1 MSSSDSRLKNRWS
14 AYEFFRLGFSVI
26 MTKLFYRGA
35 KLVSYPIF
43 MRGKKGFRYGRGLN
57 IGYGCHFDL
66 LNTQKVTLRI
76 GENCEMGDWC
86 HVVAIDE
93 VKIGDN
99 FLAASKVFISDCS
112 HGEYGDG
119 ANQSDPATPPRDREL
134 ISEPVSIG
142 DNVWVGDNVVIL
154 AGARIGN
161 GCVIGANSVVNSS
174 IPDNSIA
181 VGAPARVVKI
191 YDKENKRWIRATQ
204 SSDNGV

>member
-1 MSSSDSRLKNRWS
+1 
-14 AYEFFRLGFSVI
+14 

-99 FLAASKVFISDCS
+99 FLAASKVLSVIVAMVSMVMGQTS
-112 HGEYGDG
+112 LIL
-119 ANQSDPATPPRDREL
+119 PPHRE
-134 ISEPVSIG
+134 IES
-142 DNVWVGDNVVIL
+142 
-154 AGARIGN
+154 
-161 GCVIGANSVVNSS
+161 
-174 IPDNSIA
+174 
-181 VGAPARVVKI
+181 
-191 YDKENKRWIRATQ
+191 
-204 SSDNGV
+204 